1 MIASFT
7 QTYSNNR
14 NILYHYHNKD
24 NTDIYFRNK
33 LDKNYYVF
41 HNSSKNYQDCI
52 CQGNYLSNINN
63 LSIISY
69 NDISYTQTIFKTL
82 QKCKED
88 GVKYLFFLQDDV
100 FPLVD
105 DNIIDELLLFIKNN
119 SFDMLNIE
127 VANIK
132 LDAPIVYSSENLKI
146 YDTTSDDFKAKKIW
160 SFDDGPYV
168 ASLDFLMTKI
178 YDDIFFSKN
187 DIWSAEIYLH
197 DRVGENKIE
206 RLSTN
211 LSIFKRMTI
220 VGPNACN
227 IDEQITFLN
236 ERFKG

>member
-24 NTDIYFRNK
+24 STDIYFRNK

-41 HNSSKNYQDCI
+41 HNSPKNYTDCI
-52 CQGNYLSNINN
+52 CQGNYLSNIKN

-69 NDISYTQTIFKTL
+69 NDMSYTQTIFKTL

-105 DNIIDELLLFIKNN
+105 NNIIDELLLFIKNN

-127 VANIK
+127 VPNIK
-132 LDAPIVYSSENLKI
+132 LDAPIIYSSENLKI
-146 YDTTSDDFKAKKIW
+146 YDTTSDDFKEKKIW

-197 DRVGENKIE
+197 DRVDKNKIE

-211 LSIFKRMTI
+211 LSIFKRMAI

-227 IDEQITFLN
+227 VGEQITFLDD
-236 ERFKG
+236 RFKC